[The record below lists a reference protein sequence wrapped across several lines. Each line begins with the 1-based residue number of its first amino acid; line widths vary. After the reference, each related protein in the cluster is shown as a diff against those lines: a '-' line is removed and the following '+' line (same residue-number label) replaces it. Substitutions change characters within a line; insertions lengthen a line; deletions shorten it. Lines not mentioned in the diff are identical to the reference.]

1 MTTTKIF
8 LKRIGV
14 MSLAKLQAILMAIIG
29 LVYGIVVGA
38 FGILLGPTL
47 MTYMGMPTYLLGLG
61 AVLIIIILPI
71 AFAIIGFIIGALTAM
86 GYNFIMRLIHGI
98 ELEVEERE

>member
-1 MTTTKIF
+1 MPTTKIF

-14 MSLAKLQAILMAIIG
+14 MSLAKLQAIIMAIVGLLYAVIG
-29 LVYGIVVGA
+29 EIFITLVGPV
-38 FGILLGPTL
+38 LGTSLGLPI
-47 MTYMGMPTYLLGLG
+47 YLLGLG

-71 AFAIIGFIIGALTAM
+71 AFAIIGFVIGALTAI